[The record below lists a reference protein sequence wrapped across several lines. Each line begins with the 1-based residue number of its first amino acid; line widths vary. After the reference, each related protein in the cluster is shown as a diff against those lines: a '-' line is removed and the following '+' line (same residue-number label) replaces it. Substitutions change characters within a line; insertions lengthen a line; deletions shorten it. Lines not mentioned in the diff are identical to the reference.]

1 MNVQHF
7 EKGLQYSESELLL
20 LARKVGKLATYCRK
34 LKDADSRIRVEAQ
47 RRATKK
53 ANDQV
58 KVMVTV
64 ELPKKNLRAE
74 SRRVQVIDAF
84 DRCMEKLMP
93 QLRRYKE
100 ARMGRDRAR
109 RLHSSDRSR

>member
-7 EKGLQYSESELLL
+7 EKGLQYSDRELLM
-20 LARKVGKLATYCRK
+20 LARKMGKLATYCRK
-34 LKDADSRIRVEAQ
+34 LKDADSMIRVEAE
-47 RRATKK
+47 RRETKK

-64 ELPKKNLRAE
+64 ELPKKKLRAE
-74 SRRVQVIDAF
+74 SRRQMVLDAF
-84 DRCMEKLMP
+84 DRCVDKLVP

-100 ARMGRDRAR
+100 KNTGREKAH
-109 RLHSSDRSR
+109 RLSLAQAA